1 LGIIKGK
8 NLGKIN
14 VTSAFLPPREE
25 FDGYIDDIWKT
36 GQLTNNGPFLKEF
49 EKQVKVHE
57 SVKNFQFV
65 ANGTI
70 ALQLALEALD
80 IRDGE
85 VITTPF
91 SYVATTSS
99 ILWHRC
105 KPVFVDIDPETLC
118 IDPVKIEAAITNK
131 TKAIMPVHVF
141 GNPCDVEAIA
151 KIARKHKLKVVYDAA
166 HSFGVRHK
174 GKSLIDY
181 GDVSAI
187 SFHATKSFHTIEGGG
202 LVARTQETDR
212 KIDLIKRF
220 GHVGDEHYALGINA
234 KANEFQAAMG
244 LANLPYFKSNVADRR
259 RLTELYDKNLG
270 TAVQKQ
276 KRAEDTVSNYTY
288 YPVILRSERRLKA
301 VMKRLE
307 SDSIHPRRYFYP
319 SLNKLPYLKHSSEC
333 PVSEDISSRILCL
346 PLFPGL
352 EDSVV
357 NIVSEAI
364 LDE

>member
-1 LGIIKGK
+1 
-8 NLGKIN
+8 
-14 VTSAFLPPREE
+14 LPPREE
-25 FDGYIDDIWKT
+25 YGRYIDDIWKT

-49 EKQVKVHE
+49 EAQIKSHE
-57 SVKNFQFV
+57 SVKKFQFV

-118 IDPVKIEAAITNK
+118 IDPGKIEAAITRK
-131 TKAIMPVHVF
+131 TRAIMPVHVF
-141 GNPCDVEAIA
+141 GNPCDVEEISKIA
-151 KIARKHKLKVVYDAA
+151 KKYKLKVIYDAA

-202 LVARTQETDR
+202 LVARTKDIDR

-244 LANLPYFKSNVADRR
+244 LANLPYFKANVEDRR
-259 RLTELYDKNLG
+259 RLSKRYDDKLG
-270 TAVQKQ
+270 ASVRRQ
-276 KRAEDTVSNYTY
+276 KRTDDTESNYTY
-288 YPVILRSERRLKA
+288 YPVILPSERHLKA
-301 VMKRLE
+301 VMKQLE
-307 SDSIHPRRYFYP
+307 SSSIHPRRYFYP
-319 SLNKLPYLKHSSEC
+319 SLNKLPYLKHSNDC
-333 PVSEDISSRILCL
+333 PVSEDVSSRILCL
-346 PLFPGL
+346 PLYPGL
-352 EDSVV
+352 DESVV
-357 NIVSEAI
+357 DTVSEAI
-364 LDE
+364 LNV